1 MTDSLV
7 DQLENDVI
15 FGVYAPGHR
24 LTEDQ
29 IMERYDVKRHAV
41 RAAFIALKIRGLLV
55 HKQNRGVEVISFN
68 PDEVD
73 ALYEIRI
80 ILETAAAERTRL
92 PASNDTLAKLESMA
106 KEHQTACENMD
117 LRAVFTLNIEFHRIQ
132 FACCENDRLVEL
144 IEEHAR
150 VIQPIRVV
158 KYDDVEHMRVVVSQH
173 FEIIEAMRGT
183 SQSVYIEATR
193 KHLPASAEAFRA
205 RYEHRFGRKEAKAI
219 AAQ

>member
-7 DQLENDVI
+7 DSLENDVI
-15 FGVYAPGHR
+15 FGVYTPGYR

-41 RAAFIALKIRGLLV
+41 RAAFSELKIRGLLV
-55 HKQNRGVEVISFN
+55 HKRNRGVEVISFE

-80 ILETAAAERTRL
+80 ILETAAAERTPL
-92 PASNDTLAKLESMA
+92 PASTATLAKLEGLA
-106 KEHQTACENMD
+106 KAHQEACEDMD
-117 LRAVFTLNIEFHRIQ
+117 FRAVFALNNQFHRTL

-150 VIQPIRVV
+150 IAQPIRVV
-158 KYDDVEHMRVVVSQH
+158 KYDDVAHMRVVVTQH

-183 SQSVYIEATR
+183 SQSAYIEATR
-193 KHLPASAEAFRA
+193 RHLPASAEAFRT
-205 RYEHRFGRKEAKAI
+205 RYENRFGKRKSKVARH
-219 AAQ
+219 

>member
-7 DQLENDVI
+7 DRLENDVI
-15 FGVYAPGHR
+15 FGVYAPGYR

-29 IMERYDVKRHAV
+29 IMERYGVKRHAV
-41 RAAFIALKIRGLLV
+41 RAAFSTLEIRGLLV
-55 HKQNRGVEVISFN
+55 HKQNRGVEVISFT

-92 PASNDTLAKLESMA
+92 PAPNDTLEKLEGLA
-106 KEHQTACENMD
+106 NAHQKACEDMD
-117 LRAVFTLNIEFHRIQ
+117 FRAVFALNNEFHRMQ

-158 KYDDVEHMRVVVSQH
+158 KYDDVEHMRVVVAQH

-183 SQSVYIEATR
+183 SQKMYIEATR
-193 KHLPASAEAFRA
+193 KHLPASAQAFRA
-205 RYEHRFGRKEAKAI
+205 RYEYFFGKKEATTGLR
-219 AAQ
+219 